1 MILPMKIPIGN
12 YLITSDEMNIVL
24 NERKIRG
31 KKSENAGEEYYS
43 PIGYFST
50 MESCLESLFE
60 RKIRAVD
67 AATISE
73 LLFEIKNISKFIR
86 SEFKKARG
94 KDKK

>member
-1 MILPMKIPIGN
+1 MKIPIGN

-24 NERKIRG
+24 NKRKIRG
-31 KKSENAGEEYYS
+31 KESKNPGEEYYS
-43 PIGYFST
+43 SIGYFST
-50 MESCLESLFE
+50 MESCLEALIE
-60 RKIRAVD
+60 HKISAVD

-73 LLFEIKNISKFIR
+73 LLSEIKNISKFIR